1 MNFRFFFIFFKI
13 FFSVSYQCDMKIKN
27 NVVLLCAIVYIAPA
41 PAAPPRMAQ
50 QHPTPVNIHVINIM
64 KYIIHF
70 VKAIV
75 VLLCAI
81 VYFAV
86 AIPTTI
92 LQQHPTANNIHVV
105 NIM

>member
-1 MNFRFFFIFFKI
+1 
-13 FFSVSYQCDMKIKN
+13 MKIKN
-27 NVVLLCAIVYIAPA
+27 NVVLLCAIVYF
-41 PAAPPRMAQ
+41 APPPATKDPRMPQ
-50 QHPTPVNIHVINIM
+50 QHTTAVNIHVINIM